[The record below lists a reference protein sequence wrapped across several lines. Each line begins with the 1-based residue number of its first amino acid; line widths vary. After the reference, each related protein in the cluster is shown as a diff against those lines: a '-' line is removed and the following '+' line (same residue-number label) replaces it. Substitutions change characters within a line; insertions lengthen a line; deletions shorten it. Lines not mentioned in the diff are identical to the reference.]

1 MRLRRSR
8 PPTPAYARFFSS
20 LFAGLLFFVTG
31 VIGFRVGVRGALLG
45 DGRWA
50 EGPILEQVGLG
61 LVFLAL
67 AVFFFRRLP
76 APAGPPAPPRLVRRV
91 GAGKSAGARQRRLIR

>member
-8 PPTPAYARFFSS
+8 PPTPAYARFLSS

-50 EGPILEQVGLG
+50 GGPILEQVGLG
-61 LVFLAL
+61 LAFLAL

-76 APAGPPAPPRLVRRV
+76 GPATPPAPSRLVRSV
-91 GAGKSAGARQRRLIR
+91 GGGKSAGAQQRRLIR